1 MLETAVKK
9 ADIFGQVAASF
20 AFSMLGFL
28 AAVMA
33 LFSLLGQSRA
43 YQKYRRSGFLW
54 ILLWAIA
61 ITMIELILAFVASM
75 RVFLFDPTHQ
85 MMSCVILSLAAALGM
100 VIACSTPIIGL
111 QIRSARE

>member
-1 MLETAVKK
+1 MLATAVAK

-43 YQKYRRSGFLW
+43 YQKYRKNGFLW
-54 ILLWAIA
+54 VLLWGIA
-61 ITMIELILAFVASM
+61 VTMLELVLAFVASM
-75 RVFLFDPTHQ
+75 RVFLFVPTIQ

-100 VIACSTPIIGL
+100 VMACSTPIIGL